1 MRHVDQANRGT
12 EVKSVQA
19 RLCGGTVLNPLA
31 AVKFL
36 EARMYDS
43 RGIGPN
49 IWLEGLGCGCTC
61 VKSLG
66 SRVCGTIGM
75 GLNRHL

>member
-1 MRHVDQANRGT
+1 MRHVDRVIGGT

-31 AVKFL
+31 AVKIL

-49 IWLEGLGCGCTC
+49 IWLEGLG
-61 VKSLG
+61 
-66 SRVCGTIGM
+66 
-75 GLNRHL
+75 